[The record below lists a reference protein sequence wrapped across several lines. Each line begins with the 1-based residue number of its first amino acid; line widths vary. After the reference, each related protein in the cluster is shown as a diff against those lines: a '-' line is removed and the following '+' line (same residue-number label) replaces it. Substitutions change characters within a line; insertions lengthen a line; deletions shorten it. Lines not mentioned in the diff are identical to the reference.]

1 MRLKALDADYLLRV
15 LDLPADLHRR
25 LEAFRQRQGDLS
37 PSDVAELRELVGN
50 RLVEVGFTDDDEL
63 TPEGARLEQLIDVL
77 APW

>member
-1 MRLKALDADYLLRV
+1 MLITCFASLTFLQIFTGGLRLSDSAK
-15 LDLPADLHRR
+15 
-25 LEAFRQRQGDLS
+25 GIIS